1 MPYSFGKVNVASAQ
15 IFDAERRYVYTTPKS
30 FLELIKLYSVMLGKQ
45 RSDLNQARDN
55 YESGVIKLK
64 KTGEDVAILEEEL
77 KIFAVEVEAKKK
89 VADAQAEVIGVEK
102 AKVEIEN
109 NKASIE
115 AEKCAVIQAEVE
127 AVMSVVQ
134 SELDAA
140 LPLVQKAELALQG
153 LNLKDFQFLKA
164 LPSPPAAVEQV
175 FFCVCQL
182 LAGLHPDI
190 PVDKNKKLKE
200 QKTWKISQKL
210 MQDPAKFISEW
221 LNPFKDKV
229 VNLEVVPHGFKA
241 IRDILKDPEFE
252 PKKIET
258 KSKAAAGVCDWVI
271 NIVAYYDVVVT
282 VEPKKIAVATA
293 QEQLRQAN
301 EKKAEVDALVARLN
315 GELAVLQADF

>member
-1 MPYSFGKVNVASAQ
+1 
-15 IFDAERRYVYTTPKS
+15 
-30 FLELIKLYSVMLGKQ
+30 MLGKQ

-89 VADAQAEVIGVEK
+89 VADAQAEIIGVEK

-153 LNLKDFQFLKA
+153 LNLKDF
-164 LPSPPAAVEQV
+164 
-175 FFCVCQL
+175 
-182 LAGLHPDI
+182 
-190 PVDKNKKLKE
+190 
-200 QKTWKISQKL
+200 
-210 MQDPAKFISEW
+210 
-221 LNPFKDKV
+221 
-229 VNLEVVPHGFKA
+229 
-241 IRDILKDPEFE
+241 
-252 PKKIET
+252 
-258 KSKAAAGVCDWVI
+258 
-271 NIVAYYDVVVT
+271 
-282 VEPKKIAVATA
+282 
-293 QEQLRQAN
+293 
-301 EKKAEVDALVARLN
+301 
-315 GELAVLQADF
+315 